1 MCNEG
6 VFMKKLIYILLSF
19 VFIVL
24 GAGGWYFSGLI
35 YEGGLNPEFP
45 DTDEIG
51 TAEDRILVSS
61 IDENT
66 ITLNVEEELWGVLL
80 EKGIYG
86 VRGQNGDA
94 VVGEIISSQNNIVK
108 RELIKLTGTL
118 VPGDKVNGTNLV
130 TIDEA
135 GSYRILGTS
144 SWSGQASEGV
154 YTPESVSNLDYEII
168 SYTSNLGEFPSYLTT
183 EGDKGIVI
191 FVHGFRGDYS
201 REVFALMRSGDLNDL
216 GYRSMIISYRND
228 RGVPK
233 DPSGIYQY
241 GTTEWNDIDG
251 AINEALKYTDK
262 VILFGTSGGG
272 GPISSWLENVGDKNK
287 VSGIIYEAPVIS
299 FWESVEVNGGARFPW
314 LPTQLFSYFKL
325 VTEIRYGVDF
335 SAMDFREAVIESD
348 IPVLLFHGD
357 DDEWVPVEMSDYIA
371 SMRSTNL
378 TYVRY
383 ENVGHVTSW
392 NADPTRYVREL
403 STFLDSLD

>member
-1 MCNEG
+1 MI
-6 VFMKKLIYILLSF
+6 KKIIISLGSLLIILL
-19 VFIVL
+19 V
-24 GAGGWYFSGLI
+24 AAGWYFSGLI

-45 DTDEIG
+45 DTNEIG

-66 ITLNVEEELWGVLL
+66 ITLNVEEELWGVML
-80 EKGIYG
+80 ERGVYG

-94 VVGEIISSQNNIVK
+94 VIGKIITSENNIVK
-108 RELIKLTGTL
+108 RELINLSGTL
-118 VPGDKVNGTNLV
+118 VSGDRVSGTNLV
-130 TIDEA
+130 SLDEN
-135 GSYRILGTS
+135 GSYRIMGTS

-154 YTPESVSNLDYEII
+154 YTPESVSNLAYETI
-168 SYTSNLGEFPSYLTT
+168 SYTSDLGEFPAYLTT
-183 EGDKGIVI
+183 EGEKGIVI
-191 FVHGFRGDYS
+191 FIHGFRGNYS

-241 GTTEWNDIDG
+241 GTTEWKDIDG

-314 LPTQLFSYFKL
+314 LPTQLFSYFKI
-325 VTEIRYGVDF
+325 VTELRYGVDF
-335 SAMDFREAVIESD
+335 SAMDFREAVIDSD

-357 DDEWVPVEMSDYIA
+357 DDEWVPVAMSDYIA
-371 SMRSTNL
+371 SMRTENL

-392 NADPTRYVREL
+392 NADPIRYVKEL
-403 STFLDSLD
+403 SIFLNSLD

>member
-1 MCNEG
+1 
-6 VFMKKLIYILLSF
+6 MKKLIYFLLSF
-19 VFIVL
+19 LLLVL
-24 GAGGWYFSGLI
+24 AGGGWYFSGLI

-45 DTDEIG
+45 DTDDIG

-66 ITLNVEEELWGVLL
+66 LTLNVEEELWGVLM
-80 EKGIYG
+80 EKGVYG

-94 VVGEIISSQNNIVK
+94 VVGKIISSENNIVK
-108 RELIKLTGTL
+108 RELLKLSGTL
-118 VPGDKVNGTNLV
+118 VSGDKVNGTNLV
-130 TIDEA
+130 TIDEF
-135 GSYRILGTS
+135 GSYKILGTS

-168 SYTSNLGEFPSYLTT
+168 SYTSDLGEFPSYLTT

-191 FVHGFRGDYS
+191 FIHGFRGDYS

-241 GTTEWNDIDG
+241 GTTEWRDIDG
-251 AINEALKYTDK
+251 AIDEALKYTDN

-272 GPISSWLENVGDKNK
+272 GPISSWLQNVGDRNK

-299 FWESVEVNGGARFPW
+299 FWESVEVNGAARFPW
-314 LPTQLFSYFKL
+314 LPSQLFSYFKII
-325 VTEIRYGVDF
+325 TELRYGVDF
-335 SAMDFREAVIESD
+335 SAMDFREAVIESE

-371 SMRSTNL
+371 SMRTTNL

-392 NADPTRYVREL
+392 NADPARYVREL
-403 STFLDSLD
+403 STFLNSLD

>member
-1 MCNEG
+1 
-6 VFMKKLIYILLSF
+6 MKKLIYFLLSF
-19 VFIVL
+19 LLLVL
-24 GAGGWYFSGLI
+24 AGGGWYFSGLI

-45 DTDEIG
+45 DTDDIG

-66 ITLNVEEELWGVLL
+66 LTLNVEEELWGVLM
-80 EKGIYG
+80 EKGVYG

-94 VVGEIISSQNNIVK
+94 VVGKIISSENNIVK
-108 RELIKLTGTL
+108 RELLKLSGTL
-118 VPGDKVNGTNLV
+118 VSGDKVNGTNLV
-130 TIDEA
+130 TIDEF
-135 GSYRILGTS
+135 GSYKILGTS

-168 SYTSNLGEFPSYLTT
+168 SYTSDLGEFPSYLTT

-191 FVHGFRGDYS
+191 FIHGFRGDYS

>member
-1 MCNEG
+1 
-6 VFMKKLIYILLSF
+6 MKKLIYFFLSF
-19 VFIVL
+19 LLLVL
-24 GAGGWYFSGLI
+24 AGGGWYFSGLI

-45 DTDEIG
+45 DTDDIG

-66 ITLNVEEELWGVLL
+66 LTLNVEEELWGVLM
-80 EKGIYG
+80 EKGVYG

-94 VVGEIISSQNNIVK
+94 VVGKIISSENNIVK
-108 RELIKLTGTL
+108 RELLKLSGTL
-118 VPGDKVNGTNLV
+118 VSGDKVNGTNLV
-130 TIDEA
+130 TIDEF
-135 GSYRILGTS
+135 GSYKILGTS

-168 SYTSNLGEFPSYLTT
+168 SYTSDLGEFPSYLTT

-191 FVHGFRGDYS
+191 FIHGFRGDYS

-241 GTTEWNDIDG
+241 GTTEWRDIDG
-251 AINEALKYTDK
+251 AIDEALKYTDN

-272 GPISSWLENVGDKNK
+272 GPISSWLQNVGDRNK

-299 FWESVEVNGGARFPW
+299 FWESVEVNGAARFPW
-314 LPTQLFSYFKL
+314 LPSQLFSYFKII
-325 VTEIRYGVDF
+325 TELRYGVDF
-335 SAMDFREAVIESD
+335 SAMDFREAVIESE

-371 SMRSTNL
+371 SMRTTNL

-392 NADPTRYVREL
+392 NADPARYVREL
-403 STFLDSLD
+403 STFLNSLD

>member
-1 MCNEG
+1 
-6 VFMKKLIYILLSF
+6 MKKLIYFLLSF
-19 VFIVL
+19 LLLVL
-24 GAGGWYFSGLI
+24 AGGGWYFSGLI

-45 DTDEIG
+45 DTDDIG

-66 ITLNVEEELWGVLL
+66 LTLNVEEELWGVLL
-80 EKGIYG
+80 EKGVYG

-94 VVGEIISSQNNIVK
+94 VVGKIISSDNNIVK
-108 RELIKLTGTL
+108 RELLKLSGTL
-118 VPGDKVNGTNLV
+118 VSGDKVNGTNLV
-130 TIDEA
+130 TIDEF
-135 GSYRILGTS
+135 GSYKILGTS

-168 SYTSNLGEFPSYLTT
+168 SYTSDLGEFPSYLTT

-191 FVHGFRGDYS
+191 FIHGFRGDYS

-241 GTTEWNDIDG
+241 GTTEWRDIDG
-251 AINEALKYTDK
+251 AIDEALKYTDN

-272 GPISSWLENVGDKNK
+272 GPISSWLQNVGDRNK

-299 FWESVEVNGGARFPW
+299 FWESVEVNGAARFPW
-314 LPTQLFSYFKL
+314 LPSQLFSYFKII
-325 VTEIRYGVDF
+325 TELRYGVDF
-335 SAMDFREAVIESD
+335 SAMDFREAVIESE

-371 SMRSTNL
+371 SMRTTNL

-392 NADPTRYVREL
+392 NADPARYVREL
-403 STFLDSLD
+403 STFLNSLD

>member
-1 MCNEG
+1 
-6 VFMKKLIYILLSF
+6 MKKLIYFLLSF
-19 VFIVL
+19 LLLVL
-24 GAGGWYFSGLI
+24 AGGGWYFSGLI

-45 DTDEIG
+45 DTDDIG

-66 ITLNVEEELWGVLL
+66 LTLNVEEELWGVLM
-80 EKGIYG
+80 EKGVYG

-94 VVGEIISSQNNIVK
+94 VVGKIISSENNIVK
-108 RELIKLTGTL
+108 RELLKLSGTL
-118 VPGDKVNGTNLV
+118 VSGDKVNGTNLV
-130 TIDEA
+130 TIDEF
-135 GSYRILGTS
+135 GSYKILGTS

-168 SYTSNLGEFPSYLTT
+168 SYTSDLGEFPSYLTT

-191 FVHGFRGDYS
+191 FIHGFRGDYS
-201 REVFALMRSGDLNDL
+201 REVFALMRSGDLNEL

-241 GTTEWNDIDG
+241 GTTEWRDIDG
-251 AINEALKYTDK
+251 AIDEALKYTDN

-272 GPISSWLENVGDKNK
+272 GPISSWLQNVGDRNK

-299 FWESVEVNGGARFPW
+299 FWESVEVNGAARFPW
-314 LPTQLFSYFKL
+314 LPSQLFSYFKII
-325 VTEIRYGVDF
+325 TELRYGVDF
-335 SAMDFREAVIESD
+335 SAMDFREAVIESE

-371 SMRSTNL
+371 SMRTTNL

-392 NADPTRYVREL
+392 NADPARYVREL
-403 STFLDSLD
+403 STFLNSLD

>member
-1 MCNEG
+1 
-6 VFMKKLIYILLSF
+6 MKKLIYFLLSF
-19 VFIVL
+19 LLLVL
-24 GAGGWYFSGLI
+24 AGGGWYFSGLI

-45 DTDEIG
+45 DTDDIG

-66 ITLNVEEELWGVLL
+66 LTLNVEEELWGVLM
-80 EKGIYG
+80 EKGVYG

-94 VVGEIISSQNNIVK
+94 VVGKIISSENNIVK
-108 RELIKLTGTL
+108 RELLKLSGTL
-118 VPGDKVNGTNLV
+118 VSGDKVNGTNLV
-130 TIDEA
+130 TIDEF
-135 GSYRILGTS
+135 GSYKILGTS

-168 SYTSNLGEFPSYLTT
+168 SYTSDLGEFPSYLTT

-191 FVHGFRGDYS
+191 FIHGFRGDYS
-201 REVFALMRSGDLNDL
+201 REVFALMRSGDLNEL

-241 GTTEWNDIDG
+241 GTTEWRDIDG
-251 AINEALKYTDK
+251 AIDEALKYTDN

-272 GPISSWLENVGDKNK
+272 GPISSWLQNVGDRNK

-299 FWESVEVNGGARFPW
+299 FWESVEVNGAARFPW
-314 LPTQLFSYFKL
+314 LPSQLFSYFKI
-325 VTEIRYGVDF
+325 VTELRYGVDF
-335 SAMDFREAVIESD
+335 SAMDFREAVIESE

-371 SMRSTNL
+371 SMRTTNL

-392 NADPTRYVREL
+392 NADPARYVREL
-403 STFLDSLD
+403 STFLNSLD

>member
-1 MCNEG
+1 
-6 VFMKKLIYILLSF
+6 MKKLIYFLLSF
-19 VFIVL
+19 LLLVL
-24 GAGGWYFSGLI
+24 AGGGWYFSGLI

-45 DTDEIG
+45 DTDDIG

-66 ITLNVEEELWGVLL
+66 LTLNVEEELWGVLM
-80 EKGIYG
+80 EKGVYG

-94 VVGEIISSQNNIVK
+94 VVGKIISSENNIVK
-108 RELIKLTGTL
+108 RELLKLSGTL
-118 VPGDKVNGTNLV
+118 VSGDKVNGTNLV
-130 TIDEA
+130 TIDEF
-135 GSYRILGTS
+135 GSYKILGTS

-168 SYTSNLGEFPSYLTT
+168 SYTSDLGEFPSYLTT

-191 FVHGFRGDYS
+191 FIHGFRGDYS
-201 REVFALMRSGDLNDL
+201 REVFALMRSGDLNEL

-241 GTTEWNDIDG
+241 GTTEWKDIDG
-251 AINEALKYTDK
+251 AIDEALKYTDN

-272 GPISSWLENVGDKNK
+272 GPISSWLQNVGDRNK

-299 FWESVEVNGGARFPW
+299 FWESVEVNGAARFPW
-314 LPTQLFSYFKL
+314 LPSQLFSYFKIITQL
-325 VTEIRYGVDF
+325 RYGVDF
-335 SAMDFREAVIESD
+335 SAMDFREAVIESE

-371 SMRSTNL
+371 SMRTTNL

-392 NADPTRYVREL
+392 NADPARYVREL
-403 STFLDSLD
+403 STFLNSLD

>member
-1 MCNEG
+1 
-6 VFMKKLIYILLSF
+6 MKKLIYFLLSF
-19 VFIVL
+19 LLLVL
-24 GAGGWYFSGLI
+24 AGGGWYFSGLI

-45 DTDEIG
+45 DTDDIG

-66 ITLNVEEELWGVLL
+66 LTLNVEEELWGVLM
-80 EKGIYG
+80 EKGVYG

-94 VVGEIISSQNNIVK
+94 VVGKIISSENNIVK
-108 RELIKLTGTL
+108 RELLKLSGTL
-118 VPGDKVNGTNLV
+118 VSGDKVNGTNLV
-130 TIDEA
+130 TIDEF
-135 GSYRILGTS
+135 GSYKILGTS

-168 SYTSNLGEFPSYLTT
+168 SYTSDLGEFPSYLTT

-191 FVHGFRGDYS
+191 FIHGFRGDYS
-201 REVFALMRSGDLNDL
+201 REVFALMRSGDLNEL

-241 GTTEWNDIDG
+241 GTTEWRDIDG
-251 AINEALKYTDK
+251 AIDEALKYTDN

-272 GPISSWLENVGDKNK
+272 GPISSWLQNVGDRNK

-299 FWESVEVNGGARFPW
+299 FWESVEVNGAARFPW
-314 LPTQLFSYFKL
+314 LPSQLFSYFKII
-325 VTEIRYGVDF
+325 TELRYGVDF
-335 SAMDFREAVIESD
+335 SAMDFREAVIESE

-371 SMRSTNL
+371 SMRTTNL

-383 ENVGHVTSW
+383 ENVGYVTSW

-403 STFLDSLD
+403 STFLNSLD

>member
-1 MCNEG
+1 
-6 VFMKKLIYILLSF
+6 MKKLIYFLLSF
-19 VFIVL
+19 LLLVL
-24 GAGGWYFSGLI
+24 AGGGWYFSGLI

-45 DTDEIG
+45 DTDDIG

-66 ITLNVEEELWGVLL
+66 LTLNVEEELWGVLM
-80 EKGIYG
+80 EKGVYG

-94 VVGEIISSQNNIVK
+94 VVGKIISSENNIVK
-108 RELIKLTGTL
+108 RELLKLSGTL
-118 VPGDKVNGTNLV
+118 VSGDKVNGTNLV
-130 TIDEA
+130 TIDEF
-135 GSYRILGTS
+135 GSYKILGTS

-168 SYTSNLGEFPSYLTT
+168 SYTSDLGEFPSYLTT

-191 FVHGFRGDYS
+191 FIHGFRGDYS
-201 REVFALMRSGDLNDL
+201 REVFALMRSGDLNEL

-241 GTTEWNDIDG
+241 GTTEWRDIDG
-251 AINEALKYTDK
+251 AIDEALKYTDN

-272 GPISSWLENVGDKNK
+272 GPISSWLQNVGDRNK

-299 FWESVEVNGGARFPW
+299 FWESVEVNGAARFPW
-314 LPTQLFSYFKL
+314 LPSQLFSYFKII
-325 VTEIRYGVDF
+325 TEIRYGVDF
-335 SAMDFREAVIESD
+335 SAMDFREAVIESE

-371 SMRSTNL
+371 SMRTTNL

-392 NADPTRYVREL
+392 NADPARYVREL
-403 STFLDSLD
+403 STFLNSLD

>member
-1 MCNEG
+1 
-6 VFMKKLIYILLSF
+6 MKKLIYFLLSF
-19 VFIVL
+19 LLLVL
-24 GAGGWYFSGLI
+24 AGGGWYFSGLI

-45 DTDEIG
+45 DTDDIG

-66 ITLNVEEELWGVLL
+66 LTLNVEEELWGVLM
-80 EKGIYG
+80 EKGVYG

-94 VVGEIISSQNNIVK
+94 VVGKIISSENNIVK
-108 RELIKLTGTL
+108 RELLKLSGTL
-118 VPGDKVNGTNLV
+118 VSGDKVNGTNLV
-130 TIDEA
+130 TIDEF
-135 GSYRILGTS
+135 GSYKILGTS

-168 SYTSNLGEFPSYLTT
+168 SYTSDLGEFPSYLTT

-191 FVHGFRGDYS
+191 FIHGFRGDYS
-201 REVFALMRSGDLNDL
+201 REVFALMRSGDLNEL

-241 GTTEWNDIDG
+241 GTTEWRDIDG
-251 AINEALKYTDK
+251 AIDEALKYTDN

-272 GPISSWLENVGDKNK
+272 GPISSWLENVGDRNK

-299 FWESVEVNGGARFPW
+299 FWESVEVNGAARFPW
-314 LPTQLFSYFKL
+314 LPSQLFSYFKI
-325 VTEIRYGVDF
+325 VTELRYGVDF
-335 SAMDFREAVIESD
+335 SAMDFREAVIESE

-371 SMRSTNL
+371 SMRTTNL

-392 NADPTRYVREL
+392 NADPARYVREL
-403 STFLDSLD
+403 STFLNSLD

>member
-1 MCNEG
+1 
-6 VFMKKLIYILLSF
+6 MKKLIYFFLSF
-19 VFIVL
+19 LLLVL
-24 GAGGWYFSGLI
+24 AGGGWYFSGLI

-45 DTDEIG
+45 DTDDIG

-66 ITLNVEEELWGVLL
+66 LTLNVEEELWGVLM
-80 EKGIYG
+80 EKGVYG

-94 VVGEIISSQNNIVK
+94 VVGKIISSENNIVK
-108 RELIKLTGTL
+108 RELLKLSGTL
-118 VPGDKVNGTNLV
+118 VSGDKVNGTNLV
-130 TIDEA
+130 TIDEF
-135 GSYRILGTS
+135 GSYKILGTS

-168 SYTSNLGEFPSYLTT
+168 SYTSDLGEFPSYLTT

-191 FVHGFRGDYS
+191 FIHGFRGDYS

-241 GTTEWNDIDG
+241 GTTEWRDIDG
-251 AINEALKYTDK
+251 AIDEALKYTDN

-272 GPISSWLENVGDKNK
+272 GPISSWLQNVGDRNK

-299 FWESVEVNGGARFPW
+299 FWESVEVNGAARFPW
-314 LPTQLFSYFKL
+314 LPSQLFSYFKI
-325 VTEIRYGVDF
+325 VTELRYGVDF
-335 SAMDFREAVIESD
+335 SAMDFREAVIESE

-371 SMRSTNL
+371 SMRTTNL

-392 NADPTRYVREL
+392 NADPARYVSEL
-403 STFLDSLD
+403 STFLNSLD

>member
-1 MCNEG
+1 
-6 VFMKKLIYILLSF
+6 MKKLIYFLLSF
-19 VFIVL
+19 LLLVL
-24 GAGGWYFSGLI
+24 AGGGWYFSGLI

-45 DTDEIG
+45 DTDDIG

-66 ITLNVEEELWGVLL
+66 LTLNVEEELWGVLM
-80 EKGIYG
+80 EKGVYG

-94 VVGEIISSQNNIVK
+94 VVGKIISSENNIVK
-108 RELIKLTGTL
+108 RELLKLSGTL
-118 VPGDKVNGTNLV
+118 VSGDKVNGTNLV
-130 TIDEA
+130 TIDEF
-135 GSYRILGTS
+135 GSYKILGTS

-168 SYTSNLGEFPSYLTT
+168 SYTSDLGEFPSYLTT
-183 EGDKGIVI
+183 EGDKGVVI
-191 FVHGFRGDYS
+191 FIHGFRGDYS
-201 REVFALMRSGDLNDL
+201 REVFALMRSGDLNEL

-241 GTTEWNDIDG
+241 GTTEWRDIDG
-251 AINEALKYTDK
+251 AIDEALKYTDN

-272 GPISSWLENVGDKNK
+272 GPISSWLQNVGDRNK

-299 FWESVEVNGGARFPW
+299 FWESVEVNGAARFPW
-314 LPTQLFSYFKL
+314 LPSQLFSYFKII
-325 VTEIRYGVDF
+325 TELRYGVDF
-335 SAMDFREAVIESD
+335 SAMDFREAVIESE

-371 SMRSTNL
+371 SMRTTNL

-392 NADPTRYVREL
+392 NADPARYVREL
-403 STFLDSLD
+403 STFLNSLD

>member
-1 MCNEG
+1 
-6 VFMKKLIYILLSF
+6 MKKLIYFLLSF
-19 VFIVL
+19 LLLVL
-24 GAGGWYFSGLI
+24 AGGGWYFSGLI

-45 DTDEIG
+45 DTDDIG

-66 ITLNVEEELWGVLL
+66 LTLNVEEELWGVLM
-80 EKGIYG
+80 EKGVYG

-94 VVGEIISSQNNIVK
+94 VVGKIISSENNIVK
-108 RELIKLTGTL
+108 RELLKLSGTL
-118 VPGDKVNGTNLV
+118 VSGDKVNGTNLV
-130 TIDEA
+130 TIDEF
-135 GSYRILGTS
+135 GSYKILGTS

-168 SYTSNLGEFPSYLTT
+168 SYTSDLGEFPSYLTT

-191 FVHGFRGDYS
+191 FIHGFRGDYS
-201 REVFALMRSGDLNDL
+201 REVFALMRSGDLNEL

-241 GTTEWNDIDG
+241 GTTEWRDIDG
-251 AINEALKYTDK
+251 AIDEALKYTDN

-272 GPISSWLENVGDKNK
+272 GPISSWLQNVGDRNK

-299 FWESVEVNGGARFPW
+299 FWESVEVNGAARFPW
-314 LPTQLFSYFKL
+314 LPSQLFSYFKI
-325 VTEIRYGVDF
+325 VTELRYGVDF
-335 SAMDFREAVIESD
+335 SAMDFREAVIESE

-357 DDEWVPVEMSDYIA
+357 DDEWVPIEMSDYIA
-371 SMRSTNL
+371 SMRTTNL

-392 NADPTRYVREL
+392 NADPARYVREL
-403 STFLDSLD
+403 STFLNSLD

>member
-1 MCNEG
+1 
-6 VFMKKLIYILLSF
+6 MKKLIYFLLSF
-19 VFIVL
+19 LLLVL
-24 GAGGWYFSGLI
+24 AGGGWYFSGLI

-45 DTDEIG
+45 DTDDIG

-66 ITLNVEEELWGVLL
+66 LTLNVEEELWGVLL
-80 EKGIYG
+80 EKGVYG

-94 VVGEIISSQNNIVK
+94 VVGKIISSENNIVK
-108 RELIKLTGTL
+108 RELLKLSGTL
-118 VPGDKVNGTNLV
+118 VSGDKVNGTNLV
-130 TIDEA
+130 TIDEF
-135 GSYRILGTS
+135 GSYKILGTS

-168 SYTSNLGEFPSYLTT
+168 SYTSDLGEFPSYLTT

-191 FVHGFRGDYS
+191 FIHGFRGDYS
-201 REVFALMRSGDLNDL
+201 REVFALMRSGDLNEL

-241 GTTEWNDIDG
+241 GTTEWRDIDG
-251 AINEALKYTDK
+251 AIDEALKYTDN

-272 GPISSWLENVGDKNK
+272 GPISSWLQNVGDRNK

-299 FWESVEVNGGARFPW
+299 FWESVEVNGAARFPW
-314 LPTQLFSYFKL
+314 LPSQLFSYFKII
-325 VTEIRYGVDF
+325 TELRYGVDF
-335 SAMDFREAVIESD
+335 SAMDFREAVIESE

-371 SMRSTNL
+371 SMRTTNL

-392 NADPTRYVREL
+392 NADPARYVREL
-403 STFLDSLD
+403 STFLNSLD

>member
-1 MCNEG
+1 MI
-6 VFMKKLIYILLSF
+6 KKIIISLGSILIILL
-19 VFIVL
+19 VV
-24 GAGGWYFSGLI
+24 AGWYFSGLI

-45 DTDEIG
+45 DTNEIG

-61 IDENT
+61 IDEKT
-66 ITLNVEEELWGVLL
+66 ITLNVEEELWGVML
-80 EKGIYG
+80 ERGVYG

-94 VVGEIISSQNNIVK
+94 VIGKIITSENNIVK
-108 RELIKLTGTL
+108 RELINLSGTL
-118 VPGDKVNGTNLV
+118 VSGDRVSGTNLV
-130 TIDEA
+130 SLDEN
-135 GSYRILGTS
+135 GSYRIMGTS

-154 YTPESVSNLDYEII
+154 YTPESVSNLAYETI
-168 SYTSNLGEFPSYLTT
+168 SYTSDLGDFPAYLTT
-183 EGDKGIVI
+183 EGEKGIVI
-191 FVHGFRGDYS
+191 FIHGFRGNYS
-201 REVFALMRSGDLNDL
+201 REVFALMRSGDLHEL

-228 RGVPK
+228 PGLPK
-233 DPSGIYQY
+233 DPTGIFQY
-241 GTTEWNDIDG
+241 GTSEWKDIDG
-251 AINEALKYTDK
+251 AINEALKYTDN
-262 VILFGTSGGG
+262 VILWGTSGGG
-272 GPISSWLENVGDKNK
+272 GPASSWLENVGDSNK
-287 VSGIIYEAPVIS
+287 VKGIIYEAPVIS
-299 FWESVEVNGGARFPW
+299 FWESVEVNGAARFPW
-314 LPTQLFSYFKL
+314 VPTQLFSYFKL

-392 NADPTRYVREL
+392 NADPARYVKEL

>member
-1 MCNEG
+1 
-6 VFMKKLIYILLSF
+6 MKKLIYFLLSF
-19 VFIVL
+19 LLLVL
-24 GAGGWYFSGLI
+24 AGGGWYFSGLI

-45 DTDEIG
+45 DTDDIG

-66 ITLNVEEELWGVLL
+66 LTLNVEEELWGVLM
-80 EKGIYG
+80 EKGVYG

-94 VVGEIISSQNNIVK
+94 VVGKIISSENNIVK
-108 RELIKLTGTL
+108 RELLKLSGTL
-118 VPGDKVNGTNLV
+118 VSGDKVNGTNLV
-130 TIDEA
+130 TIDEF
-135 GSYRILGTS
+135 GSYKILGTS

-168 SYTSNLGEFPSYLTT
+168 SYTSDLGEFPSYLTT

-191 FVHGFRGDYS
+191 FIHGFRGDYS
-201 REVFALMRSGDLNDL
+201 REVFALMRSGDLNEL

-241 GTTEWNDIDG
+241 GTTEWRDIDG
-251 AINEALKYTDK
+251 AIDEALKYTDN

-272 GPISSWLENVGDKNK
+272 GPISSWLQNVGDRNK

-299 FWESVEVNGGARFPW
+299 FWESVEVNGAARFPW
-314 LPTQLFSYFKL
+314 LPSQLFSYFKII
-325 VTEIRYGVDF
+325 TELRYGVDF
-335 SAMDFREAVIESD
+335 SAMDFREAVIESE

-371 SMRSTNL
+371 SMRTTNL

-392 NADPTRYVREL
+392 NADPARYVSEL
-403 STFLDSLD
+403 STFLNSLD

>member
-1 MCNEG
+1 
-6 VFMKKLIYILLSF
+6 MKKLIYFLLSF
-19 VFIVL
+19 LLLVL
-24 GAGGWYFSGLI
+24 AGGGWYFSGLI

-45 DTDEIG
+45 DTDDIG

-66 ITLNVEEELWGVLL
+66 LTLNVEEELWGFLL
-80 EKGIYG
+80 EKGVYG

-94 VVGEIISSQNNIVK
+94 VVGKIISSENNIVK
-108 RELIKLTGTL
+108 RELLKLSGTL
-118 VPGDKVNGTNLV
+118 VSGDKVNGTNLV
-130 TIDEA
+130 TIDEF
-135 GSYRILGTS
+135 GSYKILGSS

-154 YTPESVSNLDYEII
+154 YTPESVSGLDYEII
-168 SYTSNLGEFPSYLTT
+168 SYTSDLGEFPSYLTT
-183 EGDKGIVI
+183 EGEKGIVI
-191 FVHGFRGDYS
+191 FIHGFRGDYS

-241 GTTEWNDIDG
+241 GTTEWRDIDG
-251 AINEALKYTDK
+251 AVDEALKYTDN

-272 GPISSWLENVGDKNK
+272 GPISSWLQNVGDRNK

-299 FWESVEVNGGARFPW
+299 FWESVEVNGAARFPW
-314 LPTQLFSYFKL
+314 LPSQLFSYFKII
-325 VTEIRYGVDF
+325 TELRYGVDF
-335 SAMDFREAVIESD
+335 SAMDFREAVIESQ

-371 SMRSTNL
+371 SMRTTNL
-378 TYVRY
+378 TYIRY

-392 NADPTRYVREL
+392 NADPARYIREL
-403 STFLDSLD
+403 STFLNSLD

>member
-1 MCNEG
+1 
-6 VFMKKLIYILLSF
+6 MKKLIYFLLSF
-19 VFIVL
+19 LLLVL
-24 GAGGWYFSGLI
+24 AGGGWYFSGLI

-45 DTDEIG
+45 DTDDIG

-66 ITLNVEEELWGVLL
+66 LTLNVEEELWGVLL
-80 EKGIYG
+80 EKGVYG

-94 VVGEIISSQNNIVK
+94 VVGKIISSENNIVK
-108 RELIKLTGTL
+108 RELLKLSGTL
-118 VPGDKVNGTNLV
+118 VSGDKVNGTNLV
-130 TIDEA
+130 TIDEF
-135 GSYRILGTS
+135 GSYKILGTS

-168 SYTSNLGEFPSYLTT
+168 SYTSDLGEFPSYLTT

-191 FVHGFRGDYS
+191 FIHGFRGDYS
-201 REVFALMRSGDLNDL
+201 REVFALMRSGDLNEL

-241 GTTEWNDIDG
+241 GTTEWRDIDG
-251 AINEALKYTDK
+251 AIDEALKYTDN

-272 GPISSWLENVGDKNK
+272 GPISSWLQNVGDRNK

-299 FWESVEVNGGARFPW
+299 FWESVEVNGAARFPW
-314 LPTQLFSYFKL
+314 LPSQLFSYFKI
-325 VTEIRYGVDF
+325 VTELRYGVDF
-335 SAMDFREAVIESD
+335 SAMDFREAVIESE

-371 SMRSTNL
+371 SMRTTNL

-392 NADPTRYVREL
+392 NADPARYVREL
-403 STFLDSLD
+403 STFLNSLD

>member
-1 MCNEG
+1 
-6 VFMKKLIYILLSF
+6 MKKLIYFLLSF
-19 VFIVL
+19 LLLVL
-24 GAGGWYFSGLI
+24 AGGGWYFSGLI

-45 DTDEIG
+45 DTDDIG

-66 ITLNVEEELWGVLL
+66 LTLNVEEELWGVLM
-80 EKGIYG
+80 EKGVYG

-94 VVGEIISSQNNIVK
+94 VVGKIISSENNIVK
-108 RELIKLTGTL
+108 RELLKLSGTL
-118 VPGDKVNGTNLV
+118 VSGDKVNGTNLV
-130 TIDEA
+130 TIDEF
-135 GSYRILGTS
+135 GSYKILGTS

-168 SYTSNLGEFPSYLTT
+168 SYTSDLGEFPSYLTT

-191 FVHGFRGDYS
+191 FIHGFRGDYS
-201 REVFALMRSGDLNDL
+201 REVFALMRSGDLNEL

-241 GTTEWNDIDG
+241 GTTEWRDIDG
-251 AINEALKYTDK
+251 AIDEALKYTDN

-272 GPISSWLENVGDKNK
+272 GPISSWLQNVGDRNK

-299 FWESVEVNGGARFPW
+299 FWESVEVNGAARFPW
-314 LPTQLFSYFKL
+314 LPSQLFSYFKII
-325 VTEIRYGVDF
+325 TELRYGVDF
-335 SAMDFREAVIESD
+335 SAMDFREAVIESE

-357 DDEWVPVEMSDYIA
+357 DDEWVPIEMSDYIA
-371 SMRSTNL
+371 SMRTTNL

-392 NADPTRYVREL
+392 NADPARYVREL
-403 STFLDSLD
+403 STFLNSLD

>member
-1 MCNEG
+1 
-6 VFMKKLIYILLSF
+6 MKKLIYFLLSF
-19 VFIVL
+19 LLLVL
-24 GAGGWYFSGLI
+24 ASGGWYFSGLI

-45 DTDEIG
+45 DTDDIG

-66 ITLNVEEELWGVLL
+66 LTLNVEEELWGVLM
-80 EKGIYG
+80 EKGVYG

-94 VVGEIISSQNNIVK
+94 VVGKIISSENNIVK
-108 RELIKLTGTL
+108 RELLKLSGTL
-118 VPGDKVNGTNLV
+118 VSGDKVNGTNLV
-130 TIDEA
+130 TIDEF
-135 GSYRILGTS
+135 GSYKILGTS

-168 SYTSNLGEFPSYLTT
+168 SYTSDLGEFPSYLTT

-191 FVHGFRGDYS
+191 FIHGFRGDYS
-201 REVFALMRSGDLNDL
+201 REVFALMRSGDLNEL

-241 GTTEWNDIDG
+241 GTTEWRDIDG
-251 AINEALKYTDK
+251 AIDEALKYTDN

-272 GPISSWLENVGDKNK
+272 GPISSWLQNVGDRNK

-299 FWESVEVNGGARFPW
+299 FWESVEVNGAARFPW
-314 LPTQLFSYFKL
+314 LPSQLFSYFKI
-325 VTEIRYGVDF
+325 VTELRYGVDF
-335 SAMDFREAVIESD
+335 SAMDFREAVIESE

-371 SMRSTNL
+371 SMRTTNL

-392 NADPTRYVREL
+392 NADPARYVREL
-403 STFLDSLD
+403 STFLNSLD

>member
-1 MCNEG
+1 
-6 VFMKKLIYILLSF
+6 MKKLIYFLLSF
-19 VFIVL
+19 LLLVL
-24 GAGGWYFSGLI
+24 AGGGWYFSGLI

-45 DTDEIG
+45 DTDDIG

-66 ITLNVEEELWGVLL
+66 LTLNVEEELWGVLM
-80 EKGIYG
+80 EKGVYG

-94 VVGEIISSQNNIVK
+94 VVGKIISSENNIVK
-108 RELIKLTGTL
+108 RELLKLSGTL
-118 VPGDKVNGTNLV
+118 VSGDKVNGTNLV
-130 TIDEA
+130 TIDEF
-135 GSYRILGTS
+135 GSYKILGTS

-168 SYTSNLGEFPSYLTT
+168 SYTSDLGEFPSYLTT

-191 FVHGFRGDYS
+191 FIHGFRGDYS
-201 REVFALMRSGDLNDL
+201 REVFALMRSGDLNEL

-241 GTTEWNDIDG
+241 GTTEWRDIDG
-251 AINEALKYTDK
+251 AIDEALKYTDN

-272 GPISSWLENVGDKNK
+272 GPISSWLQNVGDRNK

-299 FWESVEVNGGARFPW
+299 FWESVEVNGAARFPW
-314 LPTQLFSYFKL
+314 LPSQLFSYFKII
-325 VTEIRYGVDF
+325 TELRYGVDF
-335 SAMDFREAVIESD
+335 SAMDFREAVIESE

-371 SMRSTNL
+371 SMRTTNL

-392 NADPTRYVREL
+392 NADPSRYVREL
-403 STFLDSLD
+403 STFLNSLD

>member
-1 MCNEG
+1 
-6 VFMKKLIYILLSF
+6 MKKLIYFLLSF
-19 VFIVL
+19 LLLVL
-24 GAGGWYFSGLI
+24 AGGGWYFSGLI

-45 DTDEIG
+45 DTDDIG

-66 ITLNVEEELWGVLL
+66 LTLNVEEELWGFLL
-80 EKGIYG
+80 EKGVYG

-94 VVGEIISSQNNIVK
+94 VVGKIISSENNIVK
-108 RELIKLTGTL
+108 RELLKLSGTL
-118 VPGDKVNGTNLV
+118 VSGDKVNGTNLV
-130 TIDEA
+130 TIDEF
-135 GSYRILGTS
+135 GSYKILGSS

-154 YTPESVSNLDYEII
+154 YTPESVSGLDYEII
-168 SYTSNLGEFPSYLTT
+168 SYTSDLGEFPSYLTT
-183 EGDKGIVI
+183 EGEKGIVI
-191 FVHGFRGDYS
+191 FIHGFRGDYS

-241 GTTEWNDIDG
+241 GTTEWRDIDG
-251 AINEALKYTDK
+251 AVDEALKYTDN

-272 GPISSWLENVGDKNK
+272 GPISSWLQNVGDRNK

-299 FWESVEVNGGARFPW
+299 FWESVEVNGAARFPW
-314 LPTQLFSYFKL
+314 LPSQLFSYFKII
-325 VTEIRYGVDF
+325 TELRYGVDF
-335 SAMDFREAVIESD
+335 SAMDFREAVIESQ

-371 SMRSTNL
+371 SMRTTNL
-378 TYVRY
+378 TYIRY

-392 NADPTRYVREL
+392 NADPARYITEL
-403 STFLDSLD
+403 STFLNSLD

>member
-1 MCNEG
+1 
-6 VFMKKLIYILLSF
+6 MKKLIYFFLSF
-19 VFIVL
+19 LLLVL
-24 GAGGWYFSGLI
+24 AGGGWYFSGLI

-45 DTDEIG
+45 DTDGIG

-66 ITLNVEEELWGVLL
+66 LTLNVEEELWGVLL
-80 EKGIYG
+80 EKGVYG

-94 VVGEIISSQNNIVK
+94 VVGKIISSENNIVK
-108 RELIKLTGTL
+108 RELLKLSGTL
-118 VPGDKVNGTNLV
+118 VSGDKVNGTNLV
-130 TIDEA
+130 TINEF
-135 GSYRILGTS
+135 GSYKILGTS

-168 SYTSNLGEFPSYLTT
+168 SYTSDLGEFPSYLTT

-191 FVHGFRGDYS
+191 FIHGFRGDYS

-241 GTTEWNDIDG
+241 GTTEWRDIDG
-251 AINEALKYTDK
+251 AIDEALKYTDN

-272 GPISSWLENVGDKNK
+272 GPISSWLQNVGDRNK

-299 FWESVEVNGGARFPW
+299 FWESVEVNGAARFPW
-314 LPTQLFSYFKL
+314 LPSQLFSYFKII
-325 VTEIRYGVDF
+325 TELRYGVDF
-335 SAMDFREAVIESD
+335 SAMDFREAVIESE

-371 SMRSTNL
+371 SMRTTNL

-392 NADPTRYVREL
+392 NADPARYVREL
-403 STFLDSLD
+403 STFLNSLD